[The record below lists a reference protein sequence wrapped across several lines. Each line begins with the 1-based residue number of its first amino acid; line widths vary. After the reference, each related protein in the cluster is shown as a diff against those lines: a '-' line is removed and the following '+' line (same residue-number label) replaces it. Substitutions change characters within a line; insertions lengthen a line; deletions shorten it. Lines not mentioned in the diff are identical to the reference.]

1 MDVRIFLSKRFQDDC
16 RNSGIDEKILIQEFK
31 KYKTTG
37 ILPKIFGREAP
48 YDRPS
53 AALFAELMHIHVEKD
68 GKWKMH
74 VEKLRQYDRVSD
86 AALVYCTGWRSKES
100 YLLIAFLPKNAHQ
113 RMRSVTFAAEL
124 AEIAEGFREK
134 F

>member
-1 MDVRIFLSKRFQDDC
+1 MDIRVFLSKRLQEDC
-16 RNSGIDEKILIQEFK
+16 QNGGIDQKILVQEFK
-31 KYKTTG
+31 KYKKTG
-37 ILPKIFGREAP
+37 VVPQIFGREAP

-53 AALFAELMHIHVEKD
+53 SALFAELMHIHIEKD

-86 AALVYCTGWRSKES
+86 AALVYCTGWLSKS
-100 YLLIAFLPKNAHQ
+100 NYLLIAFLPRNAHQ

-124 AEIAEGFREK
+124 AEIAEGFRK
-134 F
+134 DF